1 MATRRA
7 NILILCKTYPSP
19 SKRYAETSCVAGME
33 ETGRLIRLY
42 PVPFRF
48 LTEEQKFRKWQWI
61 NARIEK
67 TRDDHR
73 PESHRI
79 YVDDLERQEP
89 LSTRQGWLERR
100 QAIQSIPI
108 FSSFDDLE
116 GARVEQDISLGLLRP
131 KKLVGLEINP
141 TKEKDWTQEE
151 LDKLMQLQKQGELFQ
166 ETRSSVR
173 VLQKIPF
180 DFHYHYECE
189 TPAGAQIYKN
199 KIVDWEVCA
208 LYRKLIAQHGPQGWQ
223 APFRD
228 KLMRQLGETDLLF
241 LMGNMHR
248 HRHQWLIVSLIYPP
262 KEPQQ
267 TLF

>member
-79 YVDDLERQEP
+79 YVDDLER
-89 LSTRQGWLERR
+89 
-100 QAIQSIPI
+100 
-108 FSSFDDLE
+108 
-116 GARVEQDISLGLLRP
+116 
-131 KKLVGLEINP
+131 
-141 TKEKDWTQEE
+141 
-151 LDKLMQLQKQGELFQ
+151 
-166 ETRSSVR
+166 
-173 VLQKIPF
+173 
-180 DFHYHYECE
+180 
-189 TPAGAQIYKN
+189 
-199 KIVDWEVCA
+199 
-208 LYRKLIAQHGPQGWQ
+208 
-223 APFRD
+223 
-228 KLMRQLGETDLLF
+228 
-241 LMGNMHR
+241 
-248 HRHQWLIVSLIYPP
+248 
-262 KEPQQ
+262 
-267 TLF
+267 